1 MYFNTDRRKAQDRR
15 SATRSPES
23 GRVRIWFEN
32 PARIEIEADWIE
44 TSATGFRLAHDSNA
58 LEPGLEI
65 SYESEGRSGRARVVW
80 THVLDGR
87 RVSGFVGL
95 TTTSR
100 S

>member
-1 MYFNTDRRKAQDRR
+1 MHFERERRKFRDRR
-15 SATRSPES
+15 SAARAAES
-23 GRVRIWFEN
+23 GRVKVWFEN

-65 SYESEGRSGRARVVW
+65 SYESEGRRGRARVVW
-80 THVLDGR
+80 THVFEGR

-95 TTTSR
+95 PS
-100 S
+100 